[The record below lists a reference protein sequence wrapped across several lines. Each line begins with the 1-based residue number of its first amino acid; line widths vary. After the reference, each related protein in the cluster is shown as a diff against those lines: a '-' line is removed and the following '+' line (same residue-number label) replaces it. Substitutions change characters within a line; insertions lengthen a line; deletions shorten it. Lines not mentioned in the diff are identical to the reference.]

1 MVSYDSFPAVV
12 DPELAMTG
20 KPTVI
25 HEGFPNNLAVPLV
38 PSGTGVS
45 LDGKSVDDTAVDR
58 AFAQAEVIIKQ
69 RMLNQR
75 LVPNAMEPRGVVA
88 HFEPGK
94 GTMTIWSS
102 TQNPHILRTMIAAMI
117 GMGQDQVRAIA
128 PEVGGG
134 FGAKINIYGEEYVAA
149 AVSKRLGIP
158 VKWIEDRS
166 EAFVATTH
174 GRDILGY
181 VELAAKRD
189 GTVLGLKMRLIA
201 DIGAYNMLLT
211 AAIPTLTM
219 LMANATYDIP
229 AIRTTLTE
237 VFTNKTP
244 TDAYRGAGR
253 PEATYFV
260 ERAMDMLA
268 RELNM
273 DPAEVRRKNFIASN
287 KFPFQTQMGAVYD
300 SGDYA
305 KALDAA
311 LLHSKWNDLKKE
323 RDAAKAQGRLVG
335 LGLSM
340 YVEVCG
346 IGPSAT
352 LPTGG
357 WEHAQVTVERDG
369 RISATTGAS
378 PHGQGN
384 ETTFG
389 QMLGRPIWR
398 AHRARDDPSRRH
410 QRREAR
416 HRHVRQ
422 PLAGGRR
429 RGAAHGGHEGEE
441 QDGEVRRCPARS
453 ARRRSRVRERHDL
466 GEGRTGARQVVRRRR
481 GLRVHPGAACPKAS
495 SRESA
500 RKRSSSRPTTPIR
513 SAATSRCSRSIARL
527 ASRRCCK
534 LVAVDDAGNLIN
546 PLIVEGQIHGGLA
559 QGIGQAMIE
568 EAVYNSDGQL
578 VTGSFM
584 DYALPRAID
593 FPRFELHSTVTP
605 TPVNP
610 LGAKGVGEAGT
621 LGSTPSIVSAAVD
634 ALSEFG
640 VKHIDMML
648 RPEKLWRIIHREG
661 PGVIPTTFDYQRATS
676 IDDALAKLQAA
687 SGGKLIAGGHSLVPL
702 MKLRLSE
709 PIGADRRRPDSGPL
723 RDQGEGREDRDRR
736 RHHASRRRHVDTAQT
751 SLPRCRRDRGRDRRS
766 AGAQP
771 RHARRQPR
779 PCGPGGRLPC
789 CDAGRRRGD
798 SHQRPEG
805 MAQGQGERLLPGA
818 LHRGPGA
825 RRDHRWRSVHA
836 GQGGR
841 LRQASPARLALR
853 HRRRRRGCGGEG
865 RGVPVGARRAD
876 RREHARDSP
885 DSGRAGTGREAGDEG
900 QASRL
905 RQPRQAWT
913 M

>member
-1 MVSYDSFPAVV
+1 MPSTPVLPKLVGARVKRREDPRLIQGRGTYVDDIKIAGMQHIAFKRSDIAHGRVRSIDVRAAQSMDGVEAVFTGAQIAELLAPMPIGTPFPSPEHRAVATDVVRFAGEPVAVVVAADRYIARDAADAIVVSYDPLPAVV

-25 HEGFPNNLAVPLV
+25 HEKFPNNLAVPLV
-38 PSGTGVS
+38 PSGTGVTP
-45 LDGKSVDDTAVDR
+45 DGSVVDDTAIDR
-58 AFAQAEVIIKQ
+58 AFAQAEVVIKQ
-69 RMLNQR
+69 RMMNHR

-94 GTMTIWSS
+94 GTMTMWSS
-102 TQNPHILRTMIAAMI
+102 TQNPHILRTMIAAMT
-117 GMGQDQVRAIA
+117 GLGQDQVRAIA

-134 FGAKINIYGEEYVAA
+134 FGAKINIYAEEYVAA
-149 AVSKRLGIP
+149 VVSKRLGIP
-158 VKWIEDRS
+158 VKWIEDRA

-174 GRDILGY
+174 GRDIIGY

-273 DPAEVRRKNFIASN
+273 DPADVRRKNFIASN

-311 LLHSKWNDLKKE
+311 LQHSKWNELKKE
-323 RDAAKAQGRLVG
+323 RDAARAKGRLVG

-357 WEHAQVTVERDG
+357 WEHASVTVERDG
-369 RISATTGAS
+369 RITATTGAS

-384 ETTFG
+384 ETTFA
-389 QMLGRPIWR
+389 QMLADQFGVPLEHVTILHGDTGVVKQGIGSFGSRSQAVGGTALHMAGTKAKSKMAKFAAALLE
-398 AHRARDDPSRRH
+398 AHEDDLVFEDGKIS
-410 QRREAR
+410 
-416 HRHVRQ
+416 VK
-422 PLAGGRR
+422 
-429 RGAAHGGHEGEE
+429 GA
-441 QDGEVRRCPARS
+441 PARGKAFAEVAGFAYIPVPLPEGLEPGVS
-453 ARRRSRVRERHDL
+453 EEAFFEPSNNTYPFGCHISMLEIDRET
-466 GEGRTGARQVVRRRR
+466 GE
-481 GLRVHPGAACPKAS
+481 
-495 SRESA
+495 
-500 RKRSSSRPTTPIR
+500 PT
-513 SAATSRCSRSIARL
+513 L
-527 ASRRCCK
+527 LK
-534 LVAVDDAGNLIN
+534 LVAVDDAGHLIN

-568 EAVYNSDGQL
+568 ETVYNSDGQL

-634 ALSEFG
+634 ALSGFG

-648 RPEKLWRIIHREG
+648 RPEKLWRIIHGQGPREG
-661 PGVIPTTFDYQRATS
+661 S
-676 IDDALAKLQAA
+676 
-687 SGGKLIAGGHSLVPL
+687 S
-702 MKLRLSE
+702 
-709 PIGADRRRPDSGPL
+709 
-723 RDQGEGREDRDRR
+723 
-736 RHHASRRRHVDTAQT
+736 
-751 SLPRCRRDRGRDRRS
+751 
-766 AGAQP
+766 
-771 RHARRQPR
+771 
-779 PCGPGGRLPC
+779 
-789 CDAGRRRGD
+789 
-798 SHQRPEG
+798 
-805 MAQGQGERLLPGA
+805 
-818 LHRGPGA
+818 
-825 RRDHRWRSVHA
+825 
-836 GQGGR
+836 QGG
-841 LRQASPARLALR
+841 QA
-853 HRRRRRGCGGEG
+853 
-865 RGVPVGARRAD
+865 
-876 RREHARDSP
+876 
-885 DSGRAGTGREAGDEG
+885 
-900 QASRL
+900 
-905 RQPRQAWT
+905 
-913 M
+913 